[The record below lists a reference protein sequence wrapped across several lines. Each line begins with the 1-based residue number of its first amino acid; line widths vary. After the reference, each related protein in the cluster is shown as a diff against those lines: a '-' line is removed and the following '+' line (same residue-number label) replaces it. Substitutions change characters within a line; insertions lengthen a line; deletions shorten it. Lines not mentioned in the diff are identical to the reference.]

1 MGSYVLELAQQGR
14 VPLHTSL
21 DPDLHLR
28 MPQIRRSDED
38 DFESSD
44 LEDDVESLLA
54 GSPPFSEHDG
64 AS

>member
-14 VPLHTSL
+14 VSLHTSL

-44 LEDDVESLLA
+44 L
-54 GSPPFSEHDG
+54 
-64 AS
+64 